1 MYFLSLGLFLLGLVG
16 TFLVAPPK
24 IRFKDKVTT
33 FPNFQDVSSQNGGV
47 LTVDE
52 VDSIGKHNDGDDEE
66 VVEDSNKRQEE

>member
-1 MYFLSLGLFLLGLVG
+1 M
-16 TFLVAPPK
+16 AQPK

-33 FPNFQDVSSQNGGV
+33 FPNFQEVSNQNGGV

>member
-1 MYFLSLGLFLLGLVG
+1 MGLFSWRR
-16 TFLVAPPK
+16 PK
-24 IRFKDKVTT
+24 FASKIKETT